1 MECTFDVGW
10 MFCRWTVHA
19 WSICRDVY
27 AHAHI
32 YIYIYIFMQICIY
45 IYIYTHIFACVLE
58 CTRRF
63 KLKTVMHAYV
73 KIYIYT
79 FDFACVR
86 IDIPVTKPS
95 MLYGVDM
102 WQSAS
107 LCITYTHRKTRTHV
121 QSNCMLM
128 HTLRLPE
135 HGQMRAQSLLYTDM
149 YCNPVTRTYSQTH
162 A

>member
-1 MECTFDVGW
+1 MECTFDVGF
-10 MFCRWTVHA
+10 MFCRWMLHA

-27 AHAHI
+27 AHA
-32 YIYIYIFMQICIY
+32 YIYMQICIC
-45 IYIYTHIFACVLE
+45 IHIFACVLE

-73 KIYIYT
+73 KRYIYIYT

-86 IDIPVTKPS
+86 IDIHVNTPGL
-95 MLYGVDM
+95 LYCVDM
-102 WQSAS
+102 WQCAS

>member
-1 MECTFDVGW
+1 
-10 MFCRWTVHA
+10 
-19 WSICRDVY
+19 
-27 AHAHI
+27 
-32 YIYIYIFMQICIY
+32 MQICIY

-102 WQSAS
+102 
-107 LCITYTHRKTRTHV
+107 
-121 QSNCMLM
+121 
-128 HTLRLPE
+128 
-135 HGQMRAQSLLYTDM
+135 
-149 YCNPVTRTYSQTH
+149 
-162 A
+162 